1 MTGAVSGLKQA
12 SESATQAGAA
22 SESTLGGTSGTVPGA
37 IPATSPDPSSRPAS
51 HAPPGGLRRRPP
63 YPVTGATTAPAR
75 GNDSPLSRYVRIL
88 ETVAAART
96 GLTLTEI
103 AQELGLQ
110 AGTVHRL
117 LRGLVD
123 LGLLRARTGSKSYV
137 PGPRLRNLLHMSMD
151 MVEYSGLAQ
160 SVLDRLVEEFGETAH
175 LARLNGD
182 CAESVL
188 MKQPLGSDRAFVQ
201 PGRRLPL
208 YAAASGKAI
217 LAFQDED
224 FIARYLAH
232 PRVRYTE
239 RTQVDETEIRCEMTR
254 IREEGMAVCENELDD
269 GVLSYGHPVPS
280 GDGHVLYSVGITGL
294 ADRFHLVAR
303 SRIRERLSEAAANLG
318 RSFGF
323 GGERRSGWR
332 RSDITRDVPISGDA
346 EAGQSRTDLVGD
358 ERNAIMNA
366 DLLP

>member
-1 MTGAVSGLKQA
+1 MTGAVFGLKGTSDSGVESGA
-12 SESATQAGAA
+12 GFESARGATPGTA
-22 SESTLGGTSGTVPGA
+22 SGGTAATAPVP
-37 IPATSPDPSSRPAS
+37 SPVPAS
-51 HAPPGGLRRRPP
+51 HASPDDPRRRPP
-63 YPVTGATTAPAR
+63 YPSTGAAVAPAG

-123 LGLLRARTGSKSYV
+123 LGLLRTRAGSKSYV
-137 PGPRLRNLLHMSMD
+137 PGPRLRNLLHMTMD
-151 MVEYSGLAQ
+151 PAEYSGLAQ

-224 FIARYLAH
+224 FIARYLAR

-239 RTQVDETEIRCEMTR
+239 RTHVGEADIRKEMTR
-254 IREEGMAVCENELDD
+254 IRDDGMAVCENELDA
-269 GVLSYGHPVPS
+269 GVLSYGHPVPT
-280 GDGHVLYSVGITGL
+280 GDGQVLHSVGITGL
-294 ADRFHLVAR
+294 ADRFHLMAR
-303 SRIRERLSEAAANLG
+303 SRIRERLSEAAAELSRSLGFGEHRTG
-318 RSFGF
+318 RST
-323 GGERRSGWR
+323 
-332 RSDITRDVPISGDA
+332 RSD
-346 EAGQSRTDLVGD
+346 
-358 ERNAIMNA
+358 
-366 DLLP
+366 LLS